1 MASRGFPPLLAL
13 EVSKRGRPATNRCK
27 SAGADLADEHRELAL
42 GAPRIPFIA
51 MQIGLQEEK
60 RAAQRVWAKRE
71 KQLEQ
76 VLTNT
81 SGMYGEL
88 QALIALPDIPALT
101 AGAEEAG
108 CSEEPYRVVVKLPA
122 RARRDS
128 EREELPL

>member
-1 MASRGFPPLLAL
+1 
-13 EVSKRGRPATNRCK
+13 
-27 SAGADLADEHRELAL
+27 
-42 GAPRIPFIA
+42 

-81 SGMYGEL
+81 GGMYGEL
-88 QALIALPDIPALT
+88 QALISLPDIPALT
-101 AGAEEAG
+101 AGAQEIDGSEA
-108 CSEEPYRVVVKLPA
+108 VVVKLSA

-128 EREELPL
+128 DELPL